1 MGFIEELETLA
12 LGSRI
17 KNLSELLM
25 KDVSKIYKDQGFD
38 FEPRWFTL
46 FQLILQKTEIPVT
59 EIAREL
65 NQTHPAVIQVIHS
78 LEKKK
83 LISTKKDKSDQR
95 KRLVSL
101 TKKGK
106 KLAEELKPVWEAI
119 RLTAIEILAES
130 DPDLLDNIKKV
141 EEALKKKSTYQR
153 VKEKLIR
160 SAIEE
165 IEFIPYEEKYIKDFR
180 QLNEDW
186 LNSYLEISEHDRQI
200 LSDPTKE
207 IIDKKGKIYLMVSHN
222 KVIGTYALQKISKQ
236 DCELSKFTVL
246 KEFRRLR
253 LGERMMEHAI
263 KQASNMKCKTILLF
277 THYKLKEAS
286 KLYRKMSFEVI
297 QDHPDFIDQTGRC
310 SEMLKLTINQ

>member
-1 MGFIEELETLA
+1 MDFIEELGTLA

-38 FEPRWFTL
+38 FEPRSFTL

-83 LISTKKDKSDQR
+83 LISTRKDKSDQR

-106 KLAEELKPVWEAI
+106 KLAEDLKPVWEAI
-119 RLTAIEILAES
+119 HLTANKILAES
-130 DPDLLDNIKKV
+130 EPGLLDNIRKV
-141 EEALKKKSTYQR
+141 EDAIKQKSTYQR
-153 VKEKLIR
+153 VKEKLIY
-160 SAIEE
+160 SAMEE
-165 IEFIPYEEKYIKDFR
+165 IKFIPFDEKYIKDFR
-180 QLNEDW
+180 RLNEDW
-186 LNSYLEISEHDRQI
+186 LKSYLEISEHDRQI
-200 LSDPTKE
+200 LTDPVKE
-207 IIDKKGKIYLMVSHN
+207 IIDKKGRIFLMVSHH
-222 KVIGTYALQKISKQ
+222 KVIGTYALQEMSDM
-236 DCELSKFTVL
+236 DCELSKFTVM
-246 KEFRRLR
+246 KEYRGLR
-253 LGERMMEHAI
+253 LGERMLEHAI
-263 KQASNMKCKTILLF
+263 KQVSNMNCKTIVLF

-286 KLYRKMSFEVI
+286 KLYRKMGFDVLPG
-297 QDHPDFIDQTGRC
+297 HPDLKDKTGRC
-310 SEMLKLTINQ
+310 SEMMKLTINQ